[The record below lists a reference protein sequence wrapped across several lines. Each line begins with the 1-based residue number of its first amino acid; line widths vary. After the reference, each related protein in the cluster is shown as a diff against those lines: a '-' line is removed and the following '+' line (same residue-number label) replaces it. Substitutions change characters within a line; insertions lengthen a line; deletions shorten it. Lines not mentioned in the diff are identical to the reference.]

1 LKEQGS
7 NAPALRVSLR
17 VTEKYTVITNILNA
31 VAHLQLKCAN
41 VVRIYLNI
49 PQIKIIIITFRT
61 AHNPYQH
68 EVCQSIKDEII
79 S

>member
-1 LKEQGS
+1 
-7 NAPALRVSLR
+7 
-17 VTEKYTVITNILNA
+17 
-31 VAHLQLKCAN
+31 LQLEVAE

-61 AHNPYQH
+61 ASNPFQH
-68 EVCQSIKDEII
+68 EICQTIKDQMI